1 MSLSLSQSFPNDEQ
15 KMRTVLSGSL
25 YAYEIPP
32 HYRQSA
38 SPTHLTR
45 EGGDQPLEPQ
55 DEEELEEVTESKT
68 DKAEGVEPSTK
79 EAESTTE
86 GAEISS
92 ERAGPETEDALGEE
106 QESGRI
112 KEGNGDVIMRDEEGE
127 NGKEEE
133 EEEEEG
139 VVEVKKSDSKQSQSS
154 APPPQ
159 ARPSYCNPM
168 DHGFIFAVHRRT
180 VRGKGENMIL
190 LSLSPLVKIR

>member
-1 MSLSLSQSFPNDEQ
+1 
-15 KMRTVLSGSL
+15 MRTVLSGSL

-68 DKAEGVEPSTK
+68 DEAEGVESSTK

-92 ERAGPETEDALGEE
+92 EKEGPETEDALGEE

-112 KEGNGDVIMRDEEGE
+112 EEGNGDVIMRDEEGE